1 MAGVDRT
8 FTKGANMARQQG
20 RKSGIRIGEEHPRS
34 KLSDCDIDT
43 IHYLSAAG
51 LSHRQIAEKFDD
63 IPGGISKST
72 IRDILNGRIRGQG
85 SGRIVR

>member
-1 MAGVDRT
+1 
-8 FTKGANMARQQG
+8 MARFKVNSNG
-20 RKSGIRIGEEHPRS
+20 MRIGETHQRA

-43 IHYLSAAG
+43 IFYLSAHG

-85 SGRIVR
+85 PGRIRG